1 MGQAEPGLR
10 RGLSWGGEP
19 SSPLGLRPASLH
31 LGSPPH
37 PPDQPAFP
45 TPSPPLPWASHGML
59 WCPVL
64 MATLHSLHGS
74 LTHTRVPM
82 HWLFPGA
89 RSRSAVAL
97 RSALVPGVGPTTQL
111 GPENTLP
118 DG

>member
-10 RGLSWGGEP
+10 RGLSWGREP
-19 SSPLGLRPASLH
+19 SSPVGLRPASLH

-45 TPSPPLPWASHGML
+45 TPSPCSHG
-59 WCPVL
+59 PH
-64 MATLHSLHGS
+64 MAPRGALSSWPLYIHCMALI
-74 LTHTRVPM
+74 HTRVPM

-97 RSALVPGVGPTTQL
+97 HSALVPGVGPATQL